1 MAKAW
6 VRTIRMGSVVIGL
19 ALGAWLIPALAEAV
33 IVDCTRGQKVG
44 PKIKDKAVITIKGNC
59 VENLVIAASDVNISP
74 HGGVPASFTAADPAR
89 STIQLDGAQR
99 VVIDGLGAGGL
110 TISGGV
116 FGIAADRSSSL
127 TLRNCAITGATRG
140 GLVSSYG
147 SSVAIDAC
155 QITGNSGSGA
165 TAANTASLVITNST
179 VSGTTGT
186 GLQAVRGSYLRV
198 GQDREGSLTL
208 KPVTIS
214 ASTASGITITEGSSA
229 TIVGGVVETSG
240 GSNIFVGRGSSG
252 QIGIGSNGLNAGV
265 TVQNGARDGIVV
277 EGGNATIGFSTVSG
291 NARTGILLS
300 NAGSARIGIQNAST
314 GYAPTLV
321 TGNGA
326 TGIHVA
332 IGASAFI
339 GGTTIDGNGA
349 TPTGSFSGYG
359 IGVHQATA
367 TMAGNNLV
375 QNNAES
381 GVFVRA
387 GSIYI
392 GDAAFGLATD
402 NTIQNN
408 GNLGPNT
415 GGLFAFQ
422 NGVIFVNDA
431 DVLDNAG
438 AALQAFEAGI
448 IELRAASTA
457 TARDEAGV
465 HGATINFGSTLR
477 VRDSA
482 AIVSPG
488 GDGVQASNMSAV
500 NVRDATAVIQGNGAT
515 GVGVR
520 CTNTE
525 PLEVS
530 AATLTGDLTGVTG
543 KAGSHVGCNVF
554 P

>member
-1 MAKAW
+1 MTEAW
-6 VRTIRMGSVVIGL
+6 VRAIRMGSVVIGL
-19 ALGAWLIPALAEAV
+19 ALGAWLVPALAEAV
-33 IVDCTRGQKVG
+33 LVDCGKGQKVG

-59 VENLVIAASDVNISP
+59 VENLVIAASDVSISP

-89 STIQLDGAQR
+89 QTIRLDGAQR

-110 TISGGV
+110 TINGVV
-116 FGIAADRSSSL
+116 FGISAERSSSL
-127 TLRNCAITGATRG
+127 TVRNCVITGATRG

-147 SSVAIDAC
+147 SSVDIDAC
-155 QITGNSGSGA
+155 QITGNSGFGA
-165 TAANTASLVITNST
+165 IAANTASLVISNST
-179 VSGTTGT
+179 VSGTSGS
-186 GLQAVRGSYLRV
+186 GLLATRGSYLRV
-198 GQDREGSLTL
+198 GQDREGTLTL

-214 ASTASGITITEGSSA
+214 ANTVNGIAVVDSSSA
-229 TIVGGVVETSG
+229 NIVGGVVEGSG
-240 GSNIFVGRGSSG
+240 GPNIFVGRGSSG
-252 QIGIGSNGLNAGV
+252 QIGFGSNGLNVGV
-265 TVQNGARDGIVV
+265 TVQNGSHDGITV

-291 NARTGILLS
+291 NARAGILLT
-300 NAGSARIGIQNAST
+300 NAASGRIGILLNSAA
-314 GYAPTLV
+314 YAPTMV

-326 TGIHVA
+326 TGIHVG

-339 GGTTIDGNGA
+339 GGTTIDGNGGA
-349 TPTGSFSGYG
+349 AFGGYG
-359 IGVHQATA
+359 VGVHQATA
-367 TMAGNNLV
+367 IMAGNNLV

-392 GDAAFGLATD
+392 GDSAFGLATD

-431 DVLDNAG
+431 DILDNAG
-438 AALQAFEAGI
+438 AAVQAFEAGV

-457 TARDEAGV
+457 TARNAPGV
-465 HGATINFGSTLR
+465 HGATVNFGSALR

-500 NVRDATAVIQGNGAT
+500 NVRDATAVTQGNGAG

-520 CTNTE
+520 CTNSG
-525 PLEVS
+525 PLAVS
-530 AATLTGDLTGVTG
+530 AATLTGNLTGVTG
-543 KAGSHVGCNVF
+543 TTGSHVGCNVF